1 MVTLPVTLGIRTIQ
15 INFHVLSGKL
25 SYNLILGR
33 PWLHDMDVVPSILH
47 GQLKYEYE
55 GRIHTIIGD
64 LEPYALY
71 NIVDL
76 NIEGLDLNYP
86 KF

>member
-1 MVTLPVTLGIRTIQ
+1 
-15 INFHVLSGKL
+15 
-25 SYNLILGR
+25 
-33 PWLHDMDVVPSILH
+33 MDVVPSILH